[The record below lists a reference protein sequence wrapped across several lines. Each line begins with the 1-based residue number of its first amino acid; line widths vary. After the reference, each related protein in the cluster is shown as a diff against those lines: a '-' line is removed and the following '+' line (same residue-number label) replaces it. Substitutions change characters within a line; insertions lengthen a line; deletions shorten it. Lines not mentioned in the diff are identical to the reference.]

1 MTKNEG
7 DFFWNIIPEVL
18 CSSFDVHLEMK
29 FFNEKISV

>member
-1 MTKNEG
+1 MKAT
-7 DFFWNIIPEVL
+7 FWNIIPEVL